1 MSCHTLL
8 APVSLY
14 KKDTS
19 SPPTR
24 FDIVEGVAR
33 YRMVRRSLIIR
44 PATAALDGWLNC
56 PSSRTS
62 FPSSIPL
69 YILSQQHIASCVFGE
84 KRVMA
89 LSLSLLSFKSGEKTN
104 CEIVF
109 LVAGNG
115 IYYVARSNHSLLDIY
130 DLSPFCFKTNV
141 VLKVN
146 NRKERWEVGP

>member
-1 MSCHTLL
+1 MFLEKNEL
-8 APVSLY
+8 
-14 KKDTS
+14 
-19 SPPTR
+19 
-24 FDIVEGVAR
+24 
-33 YRMVRRSLIIR
+33 
-44 PATAALDGWLNC
+44 WL
-56 PSSRTS
+56 S
-62 FPSSIPL
+62 
-69 YILSQQHIASCVFGE
+69 
-84 KRVMA
+84 

-146 NRKERWEVGP
+146 NGKERGEVGP